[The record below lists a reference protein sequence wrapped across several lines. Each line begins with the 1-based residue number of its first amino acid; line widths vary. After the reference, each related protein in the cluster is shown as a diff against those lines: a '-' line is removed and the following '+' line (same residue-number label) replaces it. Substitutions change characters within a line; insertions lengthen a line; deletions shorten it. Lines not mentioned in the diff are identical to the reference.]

1 MLVTSVESGN
11 DHDDLLVSFVLE
23 ECGTI
28 LASLMEATDDG
39 RHIGL
44 EIKYYTD
51 VSKFS
56 C

>member
-1 MLVTSVESGN
+1 MLAASVEADNGP
-11 DHDDLLVSFVLE
+11 DDLLVSFVLE
-23 ECGTI
+23 ECGTR